1 MTTRPHALRRL
12 LGVGL
17 VLLVAVV
24 VPAAARWDGLRTA
37 GSAVVARTVVV
48 PGVGDCVAALTG
60 LTPPLQPLVFGISA
74 AVVDER
80 AVIFAPC
87 VGAHVGEVVASRRD
101 ADGVDGGA
109 EERAGAA
116 ARWCTDVAV
125 GYREHLRWRV
135 AAVASGVW
143 SPVVAHRFVAVVSGS
158 GADRWAVCAVL
169 APGLERY
176 RGSYVRSMADLPAPA
191 PFGSCRSGEV
201 PDRRVSC
208 QVPHGQQVFGAALPG
223 ATPSMDSCRALV
235 GQLTA
240 MSDPTGDG
248 RLEVGVADLG
258 SAATCRVRVL
268 GPQRLTGTLLGLGDR
283 PLPVGSG

>member
-1 MTTRPHALRRL
+1 L

-24 VPAAARWDGLRTA
+24 LPAAARWDGLPTA
-37 GSAVVARTVVV
+37 GSAVLARPVAA
-48 PGVGDCVAALTG
+48 PGVGDCVASLTG
-60 LTPPLQPLVFGISA
+60 PTPPLVPLVFGIGAA
-74 AVVDER
+74 AVDEP

-87 VGAHVGEVVASRRD
+87 AGAHVGEVVASRRD
-101 ADGVDGGA
+101 TVGAGRGDGG
-109 EERAGAA
+109 RAAAA

-143 SPVVAHRFVAVVSGS
+143 SPVVAHRFLAGVSGS
-158 GADRWAVCAVL
+158 DADPWAVCAVL
-169 APGLERY
+169 APGLEWY

-191 PFGSCRSGEV
+191 PFGLCRSGDV

-208 QVPHGQQVFGAALPG
+208 LVPHGQQVFGTVLPG
-223 ATPSMDSCRALV
+223 ATPTTDSCRALV
-235 GQLTA
+235 EQLTA
-240 MSDPTGDG
+240 MSDPTAGG
-248 RLEVGVADLG
+248 RLEVGVADPG
-258 SAATCRVRVL
+258 STASCRVRVL
-268 GPQRLTGTLLGLGDR
+268 GPQQLAGTLLGLGDG